1 MTSNKKITT
10 PVSERQ
16 VYHTG
21 RLKSHPVAEC
31 WELMGASRPIF
42 KSPGYEP
49 HREPKAPQ
57 TRARKAAAG
66 EPETAEAKKENVL
79 RAVRRAKAKMRD
91 YCYSTEFKWFVTLT
105 LDPEKI
111 NRYDVPVIVR
121 KMSQWCSDQVKRRGL
136 TYVLVPELHE
146 DGAVHFHGFFN
157 DVLEVVDSGTIIPV
171 RGKRPIKP
179 RSEAH
184 REKLLRDGGHI
195 VYNLPRWKLGFT
207 TAIAL
212 YGDYR
217 KAVGYVLKYV
227 GKELSAD
234 GTPRKIGGRWYY
246 SGGKLRLPD
255 VSYTDDYAGVVAH
268 EGDAYVFEVPQ
279 AGLVVAVKT
288 GNY

>member
-1 MTSNKKITT
+1 MTAKKKITT

-21 RLKSHPVAEC
+21 RLKSYPVAEC
-31 WELMGASRPIF
+31 WELMAASRPIF

>member
-1 MTSNKKITT
+1 MTANKKITA

-21 RLKSHPVAEC
+21 RLKSYPVAEC
-31 WELMGASRPIF
+31 WELMAASRPIF
-42 KSPGYEP
+42 KSPGFEP
-49 HREPKAPQ
+49 HREPQAPK
-57 TRARKAAAG
+57 TRARKAAESKA
-66 EPETAEAKKENVL
+66 PPTKDNVL

-91 YCYSTEFKWFVTLT
+91 YCYSTPFKWFVTLT

-111 NRYDVPVIVR
+111 NRYDVGEIVR

-136 TYVLVPELHE
+136 TYVLVPELHK
-146 DGAVHFHGFFN
+146 DGAVHFHGFFS
-157 DVLEVVDSGTIIPV
+157 DALEAVDSGTIIPAA
-171 RGKRPIKP
+171 GGRPIRPK
-179 RSEAH
+179 SQAH
-184 REKLLRDGGHI
+184 RDKLLRDGGYI
-195 VYNLPRWKLGFT
+195 VYNLPGWKLGYT
-207 TAIAL
+207 TAMEL